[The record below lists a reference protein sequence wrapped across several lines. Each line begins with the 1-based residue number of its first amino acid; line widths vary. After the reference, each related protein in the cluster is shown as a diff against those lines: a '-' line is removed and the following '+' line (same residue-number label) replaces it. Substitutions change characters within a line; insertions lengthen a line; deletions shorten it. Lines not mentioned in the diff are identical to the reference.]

1 MTDAYVSITA
11 DVIIQKMKVGRRHSL
26 LQRAREQRLGDDEIR
41 DIAASMIAVYLSGWR
56 NRIHPP
62 QARGDEGAEEVAVP
76 PPAATFGG
84 LAINGGHDNAA
95 PHHHGA
101 TYWRQRT
108 QVAVGDS
115 AASTRS
121 RPSRGE
127 AASHGRFF
135 CGVVPQ

>member
-1 MTDAYVSITA
+1 VTDAYVSITA

-62 QARGDEGAEEVAVP
+62 QARAEEGVEDVAMP

-84 LAINGGHDNAA
+84 LPINGGHDNAA

-101 TYWRQRT
+101 IYWRQRT

-115 AASTRS
+115 YAAAGSWAS
-121 RPSRGE
+121 LLRG
-127 AASHGRFF
+127 
-135 CGVVPQ
+135 VPTWGG